1 MKQLNKEMLILL
13 LLMTTLTV
21 PRELTYAFLGSQLS
35 GTSSAQN
42 KVSNPVDPS
51 TQHKQQAPASSNTLF
66 LPLVSK
72 ASSSAAYIEKINSI
86 ADYLQTDP
94 AYGGLPGGGLQY
106 CGPTAVSNSIMWLD
120 NNGFNNLVA
129 NTQDRK
135 RDQFDVITVLGSPSY
150 MNTSSVD
157 GTGVNQMLIGTKNYI
172 LARGYQYIRLQYEGW
187 RYHSPEFATGI
198 TIPDMQWINNGVRGN
213 SSVWLNIGWYTYNAE
228 SDLYVRTGGHW
239 VTLVGYG
246 YDGYIDNP
254 TYLIVHDPARGS
266 TNGINNYYLL
276 PQVIASG
283 TLTGNYTGLPR
294 SANGYFKIVQGIYLG
309 SPSKAAI
316 IDGAIVLEMPTG
328 VQMPN
333 VLNTSHDHQAT
344 GVNEGN

>member
-1 MKQLNKEMLILL
+1 MKQLNKGIIMLL

-21 PRELTYAFLGSQLS
+21 SREPTYAFFGSQLS

-42 KVSNPVDPS
+42 KVLHPIDPS
-51 TQHKQQAPASSNTLF
+51 AQHKQQVPALSNTLF

-72 ASSSAAYIEKINSI
+72 ASSAYIEKINSI

-94 AYGGLPGGGLQY
+94 AYGGLPGSGLQY
-106 CGPTAVSNSIMWLD
+106 CAPTAVSNSIMWLD

-135 RDQFDVITVLGSPSY
+135 RDQFDVTTVLGSPGY
-150 MNTSSVD
+150 MNTSLEI
-157 GTGVNQMLIGTKNYI
+157 GTGVNELLIGTKNYVH
-172 LARGYQYIRLQYEGW
+172 ARGYQYVRLQYEGW
-187 RYHSPEFATGI
+187 RYHSQEFATGI
-198 TIPDMQWINNGVRGN
+198 SIPDMQWINNGVRGN
-213 SSVWLNIGWYTYNAE
+213 GSVWINIGWYTYNAT
-228 SDLYVRTGGHW
+228 SDGYARTGGHW

-246 YDGYIDNP
+246 YDGQIDNP
-254 TYLIVHDPARGS
+254 AFLIIHDPARGS
-266 TNGINNYYLL
+266 TNGISNYYLL
-276 PQVIASG
+276 PQVITSG

-294 SANGYFKIVQGIYLG
+294 SANGYFMIVQGIYLG
-309 SPSKAAI
+309 SPSDVAI
-316 IDGAIVLEMPTG
+316 IDGAVVLEMPTG

-333 VLNTSHDHQAT
+333 FTNTWDHQRTT